1 VLGKHL
7 GLVSEHL
14 HVEEVR
20 LVGPV
25 AGLVLLAA
33 VAGDA
38 ELEDRRPRW
47 KVAELRVARQAPHE
61 GHTVDVASHF
71 SLLT

>member
-1 VLGKHL
+1 VLGEHL
-7 GLVSEHL
+7 GLVPEDL

-20 LVGPV
+20 LVRPV
-25 AGLVLLAA
+25 AGVVLLAA

-38 ELEDRRPRW
+38 ELEDRSSGRE
-47 KVAELRVARQAPHE
+47 VAQLGVARQASHE